1 MNDNFKILVAED
13 EEDLC
18 EILQYNLECEG
29 YNVDVVFSAEEALKK
44 KLSVYDLFLLDVMM
58 GKMTGFA
65 LAQKIRKE
73 LNISIPI
80 VFLSAKN
87 TENDLLTGFTVG
99 ADDYISKP
107 FSIRELQA
115 RVKSILKRTN
125 QRPTDEEIEVLSL
138 GDIRLDIK
146 AKRLIIDSKKVELT
160 RKEFD
165 IIMLL
170 ATNQGR
176 IFSREEILY
185 KIWANDVVVTDRT
198 VDVNITRLRKKL
210 EGYAKYIR
218 NKAGYGYFFET

>member
-1 MNDNFKILVAED
+1 MNDNYRILVAED

-18 EILQYNLECEG
+18 EILQYNLESEG
-29 YNVDVVFSAEEALKK
+29 HNVDVVHSAEDALKK

-73 LNISIPI
+73 LNLNAPI
-80 VFLSAKN
+80 VFLTAKN

-99 ADDYISKP
+99 ADDYIAKP

-115 RVKSILKRTN
+115 RVKNILKRTN
-125 QRPTDEEIEVLSL
+125 KHPTDEETDVISL
-138 GDIRLDIK
+138 GNIGLDK
-146 AKRLIIDSKKVELT
+146 KTKRVIIDGKKVELT
-160 RKEFD
+160 RKEYE

-170 ATNQGR
+170 SKNQGR
-176 IFSREEILY
+176 IFSREEILE
-185 KIWANDVVVTDRT
+185 KIWANDVIVTDRT

-210 EGYAKYIR
+210 EEYGKYIH
-218 NKAGYGYFFET
+218 NKAGYGYFFES